1 MQPAMTWLSNWLQM
15 GGYAGYV
22 WPAYGVAA
30 VVLGG
35 MTILSLSRY
44 RASRRLLERL
54 QRDRRGS
61 PE

>member
-1 MQPAMTWLSNWLQM
+1 MQALVTWLQM
-15 GGYAGYV
+15 GGYADYI

-35 MTILSLSRY
+35 MTLLSLGRY